1 MMVTGTG
8 AATGTGTGAAQT
20 QPREPQQ
27 DRSRA
32 TRQRLLEAAAEC
44 LAELGWAGSTVSVV
58 AERAGV
64 TRGALQHHFP
74 TREDLFTAA
83 IEHVADERL
92 AFVRAR
98 EGELPSHGRARTE
111 AVVDMIVRMYT
122 DQSFRAALH
131 LWVAAATEEPLRERV
146 IALENRVGREAH
158 RAAVAFL
165 GVDENARGVREAVQA
180 TLDMARGLGLANL
193 LTDDSARRARVV
205 RRWAAMLDEALGE
218 RTQET

>member
-1 MMVTGTG
+1 MVMDQ
-8 AATGTGTGAAQT
+8 AA
-20 QPREPQQ
+20 PRAPQQ

-32 TRQRLLEAAAEC
+32 TRQRLLEAAIEC
-44 LAELGWAGSTVSVV
+44 LAELGWAGSTVAVV

-83 IEHVADERL
+83 IEHVAAERI
-92 AFVRAR
+92 AFLSTRQQT
-98 EGELPSHGRARTE
+98 LPPHGRARTE
-111 AVVDMIVRMYT
+111 AVVDMLVRMYT
-122 DQSFRAALH
+122 DQSFKAALH

-146 IALENRVGREAH
+146 VALENRVGREAH
-158 RAAVAFL
+158 RAAVTFL
-165 GVDENARGVREAVQA
+165 GVDEHATGVREAVQA

-205 RRWAAMLDEALGE
+205 HRWAAILDAALAEA
-218 RTQET
+218 

>member
-1 MMVTGTG
+1 MG
-8 AATGTGTGAAQT
+8 AVVGHVVAAEAA
-20 QPREPQQ
+20 PREPQQ

-32 TRQRLLEAAAEC
+32 TRQRLLEAAIEC
-44 LAELGWAGSTVSVV
+44 LAEHGWAGSTVAVV

-83 IEHVADERL
+83 VEHVAVERL
-92 AFVRAR
+92 AFLRGKQAT
-98 EGELPSHGRARTE
+98 LPAHGPARTE
-111 AVVDMIVRMYT
+111 AVVDMFVRMYM
-122 DQSFRAALH
+122 DQPFRAALH

-146 IALENRVGREAH
+146 VALENKVGREAH

-165 GVDENARGVREAVQA
+165 GVDEHAAGAREAVQA

-193 LTDDSARRARVV
+193 LTDDSGRRARVI
-205 RRWAAMLDEALGE
+205 RRWAVILDTALAEG
-218 RTQET
+218 